1 MAGRLSLASI
11 VAAAA
16 LALLATPALATD
28 LDRDCTRETVGR
40 VPGAAARLAALDEI
54 FVEAVEPVD
63 GLLEGMHTR
72 EVVLARIIDGK
83 LVMACV
89 DTKEAA
95 EKFLAATPEQLRATR
110 AEEK

>member
-1 MAGRLSLASI
+1 MAGRLSIASS

-28 LDRDCTRETVGR
+28 LDRDCTRAAATP
-40 VPGAAARLAALDEI
+40 VPAAAARLTALDMI
-54 FVEAVEPVD
+54 FDKPED
-63 GLLEGMHTR
+63 GVLEFHTK
-72 EVVLARIIDGK
+72 EVVLARIVDGK

-95 EKFLAATPEQLRATR
+95 EKFLSATPEQLRANH

>member
-1 MAGRLSLASI
+1 MAGRLSIASS

-16 LALLATPALATD
+16 LALFATPALASD
-28 LDRDCTRETVGR
+28 LDRDCTRAAAGP
-40 VPGAAARLAALDEI
+40 VPAAAARLTALDMI
-54 FVEAVEPVD
+54 FDKPAD
-63 GLLEGMHTR
+63 GVLEGFHTR

-95 EKFLAATPEQLRATR
+95 EKFLSATPEQVRANS

>member
-1 MAGRLSLASI
+1 MAGRLSFAST

-28 LDRDCTRETVGR
+28 LDRDCTRETAVR
-40 VPGAAARLAALDEI
+40 PAAAARLTALDEI
-54 FVEAVEPVD
+54 FASSTGSVD
-63 GLLEGMHTR
+63 TLQTR
-72 EVVLARIIDGK
+72 EVVLARVIDGK

-89 DTKEAA
+89 SSKEAA
-95 EKFLAATPEQLRATR
+95 EKFLAATPEQLRGTR